1 MMCPTEVPVFRPTA
15 EEFSNFA
22 AYIES
27 IEAAGAPKVGLAK
40 VIPPP
45 EWRPCDPC
53 SYENPKIRIRS
64 PITQIVSGKNG
75 LYQLRNACLVSSM
88 SIADFRKLAVSPKH
102 ATPSYK
108 SADELEQLYWEALP
122 LGGAIYGADT
132 PGSLF
137 DSNVHCWNINRL
149 GTILDLVKTTDRKKI
164 EGVTTPYLYFGMWR
178 ATFAWHTEDMDLHS
192 INYLHFGHP
201 KFWYVVSPE
210 HGARFEHLVAT
221 MFPHTARACGAFMR
235 HKTIAMAPHILR
247 EHGIPYSTVIHKA
260 GEFMITFPYAYHCGF
275 NVGYNCAESTNFA
288 NIRWINFGMKANLCT
303 CSADAV
309 RIEMGPFVKRFL
321 PDEYAKKL
329 CRQDADFEAEKPP
342 EDAENACQP
351 ASDDPNYR
359 PHVVPFKEE
368 KIRNA
373 FLALTEP
380 HCALCQLFV
389 SRVLAKRTDS
399 IPQRSRR
406 IVSDDC
412 FQKNDLTINSGVISK
427 NPTVMDTLL
436 SCCVCNVVVH
446 ASCYNLKRQDGME
459 GNNTA
464 WKCDRCSDLNEQ
476 VVYCVLCGSS
486 GEAFS
491 RTSDG
496 RWVHLSCALMTS
508 KVRFDFPADGR
519 TVVHVT
525 EALNSL
531 SKLSCTYCTSKI
543 GRPVVCCYGSCN
555 TTFHV
560 SCGWKS
566 DVTFE
571 IRDWPQLAVAMC
583 SEHVATNT
591 ADEKP
596 VVSAGERVVAQCS
609 GTKFSYGVVK
619 SVGEAIFCA
628 VDFDDGSFS
637 NGIFISTLENCEC
650 SGECFGAHQNGVKVQ
665 VRWIDKKLYG
675 GTFRRAYHGSSYRIL
690 LDDGQ
695 LIDCTRD
702 EVYGPGE
709 ILPEH
714 VKRKLRKRMFE

>member
-1 MMCPTEVPVFRPTA
+1 MCPADVPVFRPTL

-22 AYIES
+22 AYIET
-27 IEAAGAPKVGLAK
+27 IEAAGAPNVGLAK

-64 PITQIVSGKNG
+64 PITQIVTGRNG
-75 LYQLRNACLVSSM
+75 LYQLRNTCLVSSM
-88 SIADFRKLAVSPKH
+88 SISDFRKLAFSPQH
-102 ATPSYK
+102 ATPNYK
-108 SADELEQLYWEALP
+108 SLDELERLYWEALP
-122 LGGAIYGADT
+122 LGGAVYGADT

-137 DSNVHCWNINRL
+137 DSDVRSWNINRL

-164 EGVTTPYLYFGMWR
+164 EGVTTPYLYFGMWK

-192 INYLHFGHP
+192 INYLHFGQP

-210 HGARFEHLVAT
+210 YGARFEHLVAT
-221 MFPHTARACGAFMR
+221 MFPQTARACSAFMR
-235 HKTIAMAPHILR
+235 HKTIAIAPHILR
-247 EHGIPYSTVIHKA
+247 EHDIPYSTVMHKA

-288 NIRWINFGMKANLCT
+288 NIRWINFGMKANLCS

-309 RIEMGPFVKRFL
+309 RIEMAPFVKRFL
-321 PDEYAKKL
+321 PDEYAKL
-329 CRQDADFEAEKPP
+329 LGQEQADCRTEES
-342 EDAENACQP
+342 ENLENVCQP
-351 ASDDPNYR
+351 DFDGLKRQPYAIS
-359 PHVVPFKEE
+359 FKEE
-368 KIRNA
+368 KNRNA

-380 HCALCQLFV
+380 HCVLCQLFV
-389 SRVLAKRTDS
+389 SRILAKRMES

-406 IVSDDC
+406 VVSDFC
-412 FQKNDLTINSGVISK
+412 FQKNDLTLHPGTTSK
-427 NPTVMDTLL
+427 KDIETDLL
-436 SCCVCNVVVH
+436 LVCSVCDVVVH
-446 ASCYNLKRQDGME
+446 AGCYNAKLDRSE
-459 GNNTA
+459 VNA
-464 WKCDRCSDLNEQ
+464 SWKCDRCSDVNEQ
-476 VVYCVLCGSS
+476 VVCCVLCGSS
-486 GEAFS
+486 GEAFN

-496 RWVHLSCALMTS
+496 QWVHLSCALLTS
-508 KVRFDFPADGR
+508 KVRFDFSTTAR
-519 TVVHVT
+519 TVVDVT
-525 EALNSL
+525 DALS
-531 SKLSCTYCTSKI
+531 SVPKLVCTYCTTKI
-543 GRPVVCCYGSCN
+543 GRPVVCCYGTCN

-566 DVTFE
+566 GVTFE

-583 SEHVATNT
+583 CNHVATSS
-591 ADEKP
+591 ADERP

-609 GTKFSYGVVK
+609 GSKFSYGVVK
-619 SVGEAIFCA
+619 SVGEAVFCA

-637 NGIFISTLENCEC
+637 NGIFISTVESCEC
-650 SGECFGAHQNGVKVQ
+650 SGDCLGAHQNGARVQ

-695 LIDCTRD
+695 LIDCMRE

-714 VKRKLRKRMFE
+714 VKRKLRKRMFQ